1 MLIQFATLENT
12 TIIFFFPQKF
22 CITIV
27 FSFSWNLESSQEK
40 LKTIVMQNFGGNK
53 KLMTVFS
60 KVAKNNL
67 YTSVLS
73 PMHTILA
80 QEKQLWALTVS
91 HDRSNF
97 VDISVRGHEVPAK
110 FQNHSGC
117 SIVCTCKPNKCKTSF
132 LIYFDL
138 HPKKALKPHL
148 GFLHHLPFNFCDSF
162 WLAEV
167 IKHGENDLQ

>member
-1 MLIQFATLENT
+1 
-12 TIIFFFPQKF
+12 
-22 CITIV
+22 
-27 FSFSWNLESSQEK
+27 
-40 LKTIVMQNFGGNK
+40 MQNFGGNK

-97 VDISVRGHEVPAK
+97 VDISVRGHEVPVK

-148 GFLHHLPFNFCDSF
+148 GFLHIFHSTFVTPS
-162 WLAEV
+162 
-167 IKHGENDLQ
+167 GLQK

>member
-12 TIIFFFPQKF
+12 TIIFFSPSPQNILRNHCFEFPLGLRI
-22 CITIV
+22 ITRETE
-27 FSFSWNLESSQEK
+27 NN
-40 LKTIVMQNFGGNK
+40 NFAIFFLGGYK
-53 KLMTVFS
+53 KLIKVFS
-60 KVAKNNL
+60 KVANGNL

-73 PMHTILA
+73 RMHTILA

-148 GFLHHLPFNFCDSF
+148 GFLLIFHSTFVTPS
-162 WLAEV
+162 
-167 IKHGENDLQ
+167 GLQK

>member
-1 MLIQFATLENT
+1 
-12 TIIFFFPQKF
+12 
-22 CITIV
+22 
-27 FSFSWNLESSQEK
+27 
-40 LKTIVMQNFGGNK
+40 MQNFGGNK

-110 FQNHSGC
+110 FQNHSGF
-117 SIVCTCKPNKCKTSF
+117 SIVCTCKPNKCRTSF
-132 LIYFDL
+132 LIYFDF

>member
-12 TIIFFFPQKF
+12 TIIFFSPSPQKILHNHCF
-22 CITIV
+22 EFPLGLRIIPRETENNNYAI
-27 FSFSWNLESSQEK
+27 FFFW
-40 LKTIVMQNFGGNK
+40 GGGYK
-53 KLMTVFS
+53 KLIMVFS
-60 KVAKNNL
+60 KVANGNL

-148 GFLHHLPFNFCDSF
+148 GFLLIFHSTFVTPS
-162 WLAEV
+162 
-167 IKHGENDLQ
+167 GLQK

>member
-1 MLIQFATLENT
+1 
-12 TIIFFFPQKF
+12 
-22 CITIV
+22 
-27 FSFSWNLESSQEK
+27 
-40 LKTIVMQNFGGNK
+40 MQNFGGDK
-53 KLMTVFS
+53 KLIMVFS
-60 KVAKNNL
+60 KVANGNL

-80 QEKQLWALTVS
+80 QETQLWALTVS

-110 FQNHSGC
+110 FQNRSGC

-138 HPKKALKPHL
+138 HPQKALKPHMV
-148 GFLHHLPFNFCDSF
+148 FLLTNFCDSF

-167 IKHGENDLQ
+167 IKHRENDHQQNYINQFHYVKSTVSQPVKKKLGNK